1 MVWEKLKEELI
12 IPGLEA
18 KSSDDIFEAL
28 GGKLVKQGYC
38 KESYVQAL
46 KDREAEFPTGIN
58 TGEKGV
64 AIPHTDVSHVNK
76 KGIAIATLKQPVE
89 FVEMGTDDE
98 YVNAQVIFMLA
109 VDEKGHLELLQAILA
124 VLQDQEVLKKLIKA
138 KDAKE
143 IIEIIKE
150 KENIIMKKKVIV
162 ACGGAVA
169 TSTIAANAI
178 VELAKENNIDIEIA
192 QVRIS
197 EIASNLPADLI
208 VTTSKVKRDFG
219 VPLIT
224 GMPFV
229 SGLGVDKTKA
239 KILEV
244 LNK

>member
-46 KDREAEFPTGIN
+46 KDRIN

-109 VDEKGHLELLQAILA
+109 VDEKGHLELLQANLA
-124 VLQDQEVLKKLIKA
+124 VLQDQAVLKKLIKA

-150 KENIIMKKKVIV
+150 KENI
-162 ACGGAVA
+162 
-169 TSTIAANAI
+169 
-178 VELAKENNIDIEIA
+178 
-192 QVRIS
+192 
-197 EIASNLPADLI
+197 
-208 VTTSKVKRDFG
+208 
-219 VPLIT
+219 
-224 GMPFV
+224 
-229 SGLGVDKTKA
+229 
-239 KILEV
+239 
-244 LNK
+244 

>member
-98 YVNAQVIFMLA
+98 YVNAQVVFMLA
-109 VDEKGHLELLQAILA
+109 VDELLQAILA
-124 VLQDQEVLKKLIKA
+124 VLQDQEVLKKLIEA

-143 IIEIIKE
+143 IIKIIKE
-150 KENIIMKKKVIV
+150 KENI
-162 ACGGAVA
+162 
-169 TSTIAANAI
+169 
-178 VELAKENNIDIEIA
+178 
-192 QVRIS
+192 
-197 EIASNLPADLI
+197 
-208 VTTSKVKRDFG
+208 
-219 VPLIT
+219 
-224 GMPFV
+224 
-229 SGLGVDKTKA
+229 
-239 KILEV
+239 
-244 LNK
+244 

>member
-98 YVNAQVIFMLA
+98 YVNAKSFSCWQLMRK
-109 VDEKGHLELLQAILA
+109 DILNYYR
-124 VLQDQEVLKKLIKA
+124 QSWQ
-138 KDAKE
+138 
-143 IIEIIKE
+143 
-150 KENIIMKKKVIV
+150 
-162 ACGGAVA
+162 
-169 TSTIAANAI
+169 SF
-178 VELAKENNIDIEIA
+178 
-192 QVRIS
+192 RIR
-197 EIASNLPADLI
+197 
-208 VTTSKVKRDFG
+208 KY
-219 VPLIT
+219 
-224 GMPFV
+224 
-229 SGLGVDKTKA
+229 
-239 KILEV
+239 
-244 LNK
+244 

>member
-64 AIPHTDVSHVNK
+64 AIPQMVILTSSQAVIPLNK

-98 YVNAQVIFMLA
+98 YVNAQVVFMLA

-124 VLQDQEVLKKLIKA
+124 VLQDQEVLKKLIEA

-143 IIEIIKE
+143 IIKIIKE
-150 KENIIMKKKVIV
+150 KENM
-162 ACGGAVA
+162 
-169 TSTIAANAI
+169 
-178 VELAKENNIDIEIA
+178 
-192 QVRIS
+192 
-197 EIASNLPADLI
+197 
-208 VTTSKVKRDFG
+208 
-219 VPLIT
+219 
-224 GMPFV
+224 
-229 SGLGVDKTKA
+229 
-239 KILEV
+239 
-244 LNK
+244 